1 MDSGIPADIQA
12 ARDLFLQ
19 QLAMFQHPTPLY
31 NVACCEALLGNSK
44 TALEFLQKAV
54 TAGYSNA
61 THMEAD
67 ADLRSLREFPEFKAL
82 VASLKPSEP
91 SSSSSTSSV
100 QIPITTTAPTPSATN
115 STSNS
120 AAIPNHVPTDPTP
133 PPAPSPVFV
142 PTPSVSAPTPAPA
155 SPTAVTADLE
165 NEKMKHLESMGFVDR
180 QKNVEV
186 LARTNGNIN
195 VAVAM
200 LLQQN
205 QPPSNW
211 FNGWQ

>member
-1 MDSGIPADIQA
+1 
-12 ARDLFLQ
+12 
-19 QLAMFQHPTPLY
+19 MFQHPTPLY

-155 SPTAVTADLE
+155 SPTVTADLE

-180 QKNVEV
+180 QKMWKFLREQTETSTSPLPCSCN
-186 LARTNGNIN
+186 RTNPQATGSTGGSKKKCEFC
-195 VAVAM
+195 
-200 LLQQN
+200 LE
-205 QPPSNW
+205 S
-211 FNGWQ
+211 